1 METTMEET
9 QHLAVGPIFGD
20 SHFDCGPPSGSL
32 DLGDALLD
40 IASVPSVGDDVPET
54 ASNPLLITA
63 QISPNDTANTRTVCE
78 FVDTESPKV
87 AGDILDQSIDPL
99 SIDHIHSPQGTLV
112 LGTTPDLHDYHVS
125 AEDSTNT
132 CEISNDGSSSQSN
145 PEISNEFPHSQS
157 TPCTS
162 TDANPLI
169 VDDCSTLTGLPIEET
184 QTAVNSSLASP
195 PSTEAPTNSDIDTPE
210 IHGSGTSDS
219 GDDSSFANMTT
230 NSSSSFSECS
240 EQTSVA
246 SSPMASPVRAKGE
259 RIAPSD
265 VSNTDILVK
274 VPDMMSSIMSSKP
287 VVNQHYFSAKPK
299 IDSWTKR

>member
-9 QHLAVGPIFGD
+9 QYLAVGPIFGD

-112 LGTTPDLHDYHVS
+112 SGTTPDLLDCHVD
-125 AEDSTNT
+125 AEDSNDT
-132 CEISNDGSSSQSN
+132 CEIFNECSPSQ
-145 PEISNEFPHSQS
+145 
-157 TPCTS
+157 CTS
-162 TDANPLI
+162 CPFPDDNPPT
-169 VDDCSTLTGLPIEET
+169 VEDCFTLTELPITET
-184 QTAVNSSLASP
+184 QTVNSNVTSP
-195 PSTEAPTNSDIDTPE
+195 PSTEAPTNSDLDAIE

-230 NSSSSFSECS
+230 ISSSSSPSSLCS
-240 EQTSVA
+240 EQTSVT
-246 SSPMASPVRAKGE
+246 SSPTASPVRAKGE
-259 RIAPSD
+259 QIARTD
-265 VSNTDILVK
+265 VGQTDILVK
-274 VPDMMSSIMSSKP
+274 VPDMLSSIMSAKP
-287 VVNQHYFSAKPK
+287 VINPHYFSAKPK